1 MKSLIK
7 FISDLTLIQ
16 VVVFTWDLLICV
28 IIFTLGK
35 LEREARHLLV
45 DVMNGN
51 ETSKELYLQKL
62 NEIDGYDL

>member
-28 IIFTLGK
+28 IIFTFTQNQDT
-35 LEREARHLLV
+35 V
-45 DVMNGN
+45 DKYLRKRGYEKE
-51 ETSKELYLQKL
+51 ETK
-62 NEIDGYDL
+62 